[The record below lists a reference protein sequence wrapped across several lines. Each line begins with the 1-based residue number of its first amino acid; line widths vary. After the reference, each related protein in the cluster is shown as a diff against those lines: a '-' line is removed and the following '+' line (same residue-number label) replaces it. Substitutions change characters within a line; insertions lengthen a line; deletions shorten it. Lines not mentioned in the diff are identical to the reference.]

1 MPSRMKT
8 FDIPHKGL
16 RNLLGQLN
24 YLAGNTDFSRPDQV
38 ERLHQT
44 GHDLFHLLTE
54 HAKGEDEFLLTALEQ
69 RCPGASQ
76 HNSEDH
82 LVIEKQQAE
91 LEKMLN
97 ELAAQAEN
105 GPVADTLATRF
116 YTELNR
122 FHSAYLLH
130 MLEEEDAT
138 QNLLWEYFSDEELMG
153 ITQQIVAH
161 IPPGTMMLWFKY
173 SIPALNHA
181 ERLNWLRGVK
191 AGAPEPVFNQI
202 IESLKPV
209 LSVSE
214 FIRLEQELSGL

>member
-16 RNLLGQLN
+16 RNLLGQVN
-24 YLAGNTDFSRPDQV
+24 YLAGNTDFSQPDQV
-38 ERLHQT
+38 KHLHQT

-54 HAKGEDEFLLTALEQ
+54 HAKGEDEFLLSALEQ

-76 HNSEDH
+76 HNSDDH
-82 LVIEKQQAE
+82 VVIEQQQAE
-91 LEKMLN
+91 LEKMLD
-97 ELAAQAEN
+97 ELAVQAER
-105 GPVADTLATRF
+105 GQADDTLATRF

-130 MLEEEDAT
+130 MLEEETET
-138 QNLLWEYFSDEELMG
+138 QNLLWEHFTDEDLMG

-161 IPPGTMMLWFKY
+161 IPPGTMMLWFQY
-173 SIPALNHA
+173 SIPALIHA

-191 AGAPEPVFNQI
+191 AGAPEPVFKQI
-202 IESLKPV
+202 VESLKPV
-209 LSVSE
+209 LPVSE
-214 FIRLEQELSGL
+214 FVRLEQELSGL